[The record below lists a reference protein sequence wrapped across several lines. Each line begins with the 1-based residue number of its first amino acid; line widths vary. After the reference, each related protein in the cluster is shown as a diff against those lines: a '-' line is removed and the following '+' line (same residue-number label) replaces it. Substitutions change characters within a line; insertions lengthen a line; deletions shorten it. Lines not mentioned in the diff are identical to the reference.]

1 MAEIKWTWTNWCLDQ
16 INWSPGH
23 RTPSCDHAQIVND
36 YDTGMLT
43 DQRRSTISKLYL
55 VSLTANLTVWARISL
70 ELLFHEDKN
79 LEPEIMLSIKVRISS
94 NRKVKHFCFWF
105 ETNGT
110 AVFLQRTMCLSSQW
124 ANAWLVWLVIPTH
137 LIARAFRTWKG
148 QSSNSNN

>member
-1 MAEIKWTWTNWCLDQ
+1 MDQ

-55 VSLTANLTVWARISL
+55 VSLTARLTVWARISL

-79 LEPEIMLSIKVRISS
+79 LEPEIMLCRLRSEFQVTERSNISVFGL
-94 NRKVKHFCFWF
+94 KPTVLLCFY
-105 ETNGT
+105 
-110 AVFLQRTMCLSSQW
+110 
-124 ANAWLVWLVIPTH
+124 
-137 LIARAFRTWKG
+137 KG
-148 QSSNSNN
+148 RCVCHHSEQMHD